1 MVKGGKYQLKLAYTN
16 NGEAVKLNDAL
27 AIFVGGNQVN
37 IDDSL
42 VLESGE
48 HLETAAI
55 QVGFPTGDVAFEFTG
70 KAAADILWDSFTL
83 ERDNDAD
90 VVNDI
95 PADGIGKVEGE
106 DYVDASAGVRYED
119 FQDDGQ
125 GQPGSCL
132 SNMRAGRCV

>member
-1 MVKGGKYQLKLAYTN
+1 M
-16 NGEAVKLNDAL
+16 
-27 AIFVGGNQVN
+27 N

-70 KAAADILWDSFTL
+70 KAAADMVLWDSFTL

-132 SNMRAGRCV
+132 SNMRASSRVNYKLNVEETGTYRMVVHHAAVGRLS